1 MREWVDRLGEPDGAG
16 DPGRVHEEG
25 RLAREAIEL
34 ARDQIAAL
42 AGVPA
47 SRIVFTSGATEA
59 ANTAA
64 ASVGPESVVFCS
76 PVEHSCVREAAARAG
91 HLVQMPVGA
100 DGSVDLERLSGLLGR
115 LVDGASVLVHCQ
127 WANHEVG
134 TIQPVQEVA
143 ALCAACGAALHVDAA
158 AAFGHVPTDFGS
170 LGAEYAS
177 VSAHKMGGPAG
188 VGALILGRGVRVR
201 PLLVGG
207 SEERARRAGS
217 ENLIGIVGFG
227 AAAAELVEEG
237 RLAAESAGAAG
248 RRDELAACATAVDG
262 VEVLG
267 PCQVDRRL
275 PHITCV
281 SIDGVL
287 GEAVLLSLDRA
298 GIAAHSGSACSS
310 EVLEPSPVLEA
321 MGADPDRSLRLS
333 VGWSTTDADIAAF
346 AGVFSGA
353 VAALRE
359 LGPG

>member
-1 MREWVDRLGEPDGAG
+1 M
-16 DPGRVHEEG
+16 
-25 RLAREAIEL
+25 AREAIEL

-248 RRDELAACATAVDG
+248 RRDELAACRDRCRRRRGPRAVSG
-262 VEVLG
+262 RSSPSPHHVR
-267 PCQVDRRL
+267 VDRRRSRGGGAAL
-275 PHITCV
+275 P
-281 SIDGVL
+281 
-287 GEAVLLSLDRA
+287 
-298 GIAAHSGSACSS
+298 
-310 EVLEPSPVLEA
+310 
-321 MGADPDRSLRLS
+321 RSCGYSRPLRLGLL
-333 VGWSTTDADIAAF
+333 VGGSRALASARGDGGRPGSFAQALGRMVHHRRRHCCVRRCLLRRGRRAA
-346 AGVFSGA
+346 GA
-353 VAALRE
+353 R
-359 LGPG
+359 PGLSSYEYLFV